1 MLNSPILSV
10 FLKERGSV
18 RMHVKINGKA
28 EDVQEA
34 TVLDLLKSRSVDL
47 RMVAVEVN
55 SEMIERERYETTVLK
70 EGDEVEFLYFMG
82 GGVR

>member
-1 MLNSPILSV
+1 M
-10 FLKERGSV
+10 R
-18 RMHVKINGKA
+18 VKINGKP
-28 EDVQEA
+28 EEVQES
-34 TVLDLLKSRSVDL
+34 TLLGLLKSKNVDL

-55 SEMIERERYETTVLK
+55 SEMIERDQYETTALK

>member
-1 MLNSPILSV
+1 MPYV
-10 FLKERGSV
+10 KDFLKERGEL
-18 RMHVKINGKA
+18 RMRVKINGKP

-34 TVLDLLKSRSVDL
+34 TLLGLLNSKKVDL

-55 SEMIERERYETTVLK
+55 SQMIERDQYETTALK

>member
-1 MLNSPILSV
+1 M
-10 FLKERGSV
+10 R
-18 RMHVKINGKA
+18 VKINGKP

-34 TVLDLLKSRSVDL
+34 TLLGLLKSKNVDL

-55 SEMIERERYETTVLK
+55 SEMIDRDQYETTALK

-82 GGVR
+82 GGVK